1 MDIIDRIHDTV
12 VQLIDADAEL
22 FHDVR
27 VDPFV
32 FPFLDFMYLVLF
44 NFSWTQDRVFAP
56 FFFRQIHAADFLQIP
71 NGVRLAHA
79 VHVHFGQLRRL
90 FYGLVVCKPLVVVQ
104 PPDHSAA
111 SAAGK
116 TIIKSIFYV
125 ETEGGCQVNM
135 LGAGHVKIVATAL
148 QLVVL
153 LDIGDQVGAFVD
165 LFENF
170 GIVIVMQSSRRLSQ
184 KLSGLLCCSAS
195 STVMV
200 SPRKTKSI

>member
-1 MDIIDRIHDTV
+1 
-12 VQLIDADAEL
+12 
-22 FHDVR
+22 
-27 VDPFV
+27 
-32 FPFLDFMYLVLF
+32 
-44 NFSWTQDRVFAP
+44 
-56 FFFRQIHAADFLQIP
+56 
-71 NGVRLAHA
+71 
-79 VHVHFGQLRRL
+79 
-90 FYGLVVCKPLVVVQ
+90 
-104 PPDHSAA
+104 
-111 SAAGK
+111 
-116 TIIKSIFYV
+116 
-125 ETEGGCQVNM
+125 M

-165 LFENF
+165 LFENY